1 MNHYTD
7 MLYLALGFEL
17 TAVRKKVKIPTLMGL
32 TIWYGKID
40 NEQFLKYSSQDS
52 GIEKIVHNDLKESY
66 FSVLS

>member
-1 MNHYTD
+1 
-7 MLYLALGFEL
+7 
-17 TAVRKKVKIPTLMGL
+17 MGL

-52 GIEKIVHNDLKESY
+52 GIERIVHNDLEESY